1 MPALPRSILILL
13 AIAAAGLA
21 AVPFVGGRFH
31 VQLITQILLLA
42 IFAMSLDFL
51 VGFTGLVSFGHAAF
65 YGLGGYSLAILTRDL
80 GLQSIWATLPMTLV
94 ACGAAAAAIGWLSI
108 RTSGVYFIMITLA
121 FAQMIYYFFNDARGF
136 GGSDGLY
143 ILSKPQFAVGG
154 VTLFSLQNRTTL
166 YYTAFVAL
174 IATAIFLW
182 VLLRSPFG
190 QVIAALRVNEART
203 RALGFPVDRYKLVS
217 FVIAGML
224 AALAG
229 YLSAVQFG
237 YVNPAHMGWRE
248 SGRVLMVVILG
259 GTGTLFGPVLGAF
272 VFVLLEDLLSGLT
285 EHWLLIMGAFVVGVV
300 LLLPNGIAGLLL
312 HAVGSRPRSALSA
325 DAWLDEPEAIAASG
339 RAGTDP
345 ILETINLTKRF
356 SGLVAVNRV
365 SLRFAPGKVHAV
377 IGPNGAG
384 KTTLINMLSGELSPT
399 DGHIRYKGADIA
411 GHSPDSISR
420 MGIGRSFQ
428 VTNVYPSL
436 SCFENCRIAAQ
447 SRLCSSMRFFRPV
460 TQLAAVAANAHRALA
475 RCGLGP
481 RSGEAASALSH
492 GDRRK
497 LEIAMVLATEPELFL
512 LDEPLAGMGAQESR
526 EILELLKIVARDHS
540 LILIEHDM
548 DAVFAIADTLTVMV
562 DGEVIATGSVDQVR
576 ADRAVQDAYLGHR
589 DAAE

>member
-1 MPALPRSILILL
+1 MPTLPRSIIIFLVV
-13 AIAAAGLA
+13 AVAGLA
-21 AVPFVGGRFH
+21 VVPLVSDRFY

-42 IFAMSLDFL
+42 TFAMSLDLL

-65 YGLGGYSLAILTRDL
+65 YGLGGYSLAILTRDA
-80 GLQSIWATLPMTLV
+80 GLVSIWATLPMTLAV
-94 ACGAAAAAIGWLSI
+94 CGLASLAIGWMSI
-108 RTSGVYFIMITLA
+108 RTSGIYFIMITLA
-121 FAQMIYYFFNDARGF
+121 FAQMIYFFFNDARAF

-143 ILSKPQFAVGG
+143 ILSKPSFTVGDL
-154 VTLFSLQNRTTL
+154 TLFTLQNRTTL
-166 YYTAFVAL
+166 YYTSLVVL
-174 IATAIFLW
+174 VATATFLW

-190 QVIAALRVNEART
+190 QVITALRANEGRT
-203 RALGFPVDRYKLVS
+203 RALGFPIDRYKLAS
-217 FVIAGML
+217 FCIAGML
-224 AALAG
+224 AGLAG

-259 GTGTLFGPVLGAF
+259 GSGTLFGPALGAF

-285 EHWLLIMGAFVVGVV
+285 EHWLLIMGGFVVAVV

-312 HAVGSRPRSALSA
+312 SAAGRAVPRPRQSA
-325 DAWLDEPEAIAASG
+325 DVSSG
-339 RAGTDP
+339 DPHPSAVVKAMAGP
-345 ILETINLTKRF
+345 ILETVDLTRQY
-356 SGLVAVNRV
+356 SGLLAVNGV
-365 SLRFAPGKVHAV
+365 SLRFPAGKVHAV

-384 KTTLINMLSGELSPT
+384 KTTLINLLSGEVAPT
-399 DGHIRYKGADIA
+399 SGRIRYKGSDIT
-411 GHSPDSISR
+411 GQSPDAISR
-420 MGIGRSFQ
+420 LGIGRSFQ

-447 SRLCSSMRFFRPV
+447 SRLPSSMRFFLPV
-460 TQLAAVAANAHRALA
+460 SRLAAVADNAHRALA
-475 RCGLGP
+475 RCGLAQ
-481 RSGEAASALSH
+481 RSFEAASALSH

-512 LDEPLAGMGAQESR
+512 FDEPLAGMGPQESR
-526 EILELLKIVARDHS
+526 EILELLKVVARDHT

-562 DGEVIATGSVDQVR
+562 NGRLIATGPVDQVR
-576 ADRAVQDAYLGHR
+576 ADRAVQDAYLGHQ